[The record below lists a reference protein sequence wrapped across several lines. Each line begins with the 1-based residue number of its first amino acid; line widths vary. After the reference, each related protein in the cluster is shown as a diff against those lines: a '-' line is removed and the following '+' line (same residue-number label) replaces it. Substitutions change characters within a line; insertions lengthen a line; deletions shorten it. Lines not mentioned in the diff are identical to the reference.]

1 MYHQFRNMTV
11 DTSRMQDALEML
23 TSARDRINSEHGGR
37 YAVAIAV
44 GGDPAAVSL
53 SSPFETLGDYEKMR
67 AAVGQDPIVQGMIR
81 MGGGLITSMQ
91 DAITH
96 IVKAPGQ
103 RGSFATINT
112 AMMHMPA
119 VMEAVGFAVEVADF
133 VEKKNGNAVGVM
145 TGVTGNRAMLA
156 WVGFTDSLD
165 QIGRDSEALETD
177 PDYLAF
183 FARSEPLFVPGTLE
197 QSFWQMLP

>member
-23 TSARDRINSEHGGR
+23 IGARDRINSEHGGN

-44 GGDPAAVSL
+44 GGDPAAVTL

-67 AAVGQDPIVQGMIR
+67 ASVSQDPVVQGMIR
-81 MGGGLITSMQ
+81 MGGGLVTSMQ

-119 VMEAVGFAVEVADF
+119 VTEAVGFAIEVADF

-183 FARSEPLFVPGTLE
+183 FTRSEPLFVPGTLE

>member
-1 MYHQFRNMTV
+1 
-11 DTSRMQDALEML
+11 ML

>member
-1 MYHQFRNMTV
+1 MYHQFRSMTV
-11 DTSRMQDALEML
+11 DTSRMQDALETL
-23 TSARDRINSEHGGR
+23 VAVRDRVNSEHGGS

-44 GGDPAAVSL
+44 GGDPAAVTL
-53 SSPFETLGDYEKMR
+53 SSPYETLGDYEKMR
-67 AAVGQDPIVQGMIR
+67 AAVGQDSVIQSMIR
-81 MGGGLITSMQ
+81 TGGSLVTSMQ
-91 DAITH
+91 DVITH
-96 IVKAPGQ
+96 VVKAPAQ
-103 RGSFATINT
+103 RGSFATVNT

-133 VEKKNGNAVGVM
+133 VEKKNGRSVGVL

-156 WVGFTDSLD
+156 WIGFTDSLD
-165 QIGRDSEALETD
+165 QIGKDSEALETD
-177 PDYLAF
+177 PEYLAF

>member
-23 TSARDRINSEHGGR
+23 IGARDRINSEHGGN
-37 YAVAIAV
+37 YAVAVAV
-44 GGDPAAVSL
+44 GGDPAAVTL
-53 SSPFETLGDYEKMR
+53 SSPFETLGAYEQLR
-67 AAVGQDPIVQGMIR
+67 AVAGQDPVIQSMIR
-81 MGGGLITSMQ
+81 MGGGLVTSMQ
-91 DAITH
+91 DTITH
-96 IVKAPGQ
+96 IVKAPDQ
-103 RGSFATINT
+103 RGPFATVNT

-119 VMEAVGFAVEVADF
+119 VMDAVGFAVEVADF

-156 WVGFTDSLD
+156 WIGFSESLG
-165 QIGRDSEALETD
+165 QIGTDSEALETD

-197 QSFWQMLP
+197 QSFWQILP